1 MFLVTSCQHVRLIK
15 SYADIRISKQ
25 LINRRRFYKKNN
37 WGPQCVQKEIQA
49 KDESSEKVGLVGE
62 DAALFKPEEQ
72 KFDSWR
78 NFFIVLGVVLGT
90 MYAVWMSPQIGVAD
104 DFLGILQNISGNSQ
118 VVMIE
123 ILAVFALIHSG
134 LAYLRPQGEELI
146 GARAYRVLF
155 AGISLP
161 LATLAL
167 FFFINHRY
175 DGMELW
181 NLRGV
186 PGIHS
191 LAWIINFIS
200 FFFLYPSTFNLL
212 EVAAVDKPKLHLWET
227 GVIRITRH
235 PQAFGQFL
243 WCLGHLLWTGNS
255 FVLTASIGLLAHHV
269 FGCYHGDLRLRRK
282 YGEDFEQIAKSTSI
296 LPFAAILDGR
306 QKLPKDYW
314 KEWTRVPYFV
324 ITIFTLGAYWAH
336 PYMQRAAYW
345 LNW

>member
-25 LINRRRFYKKNN
+25 LINRRRFYQRNN
-37 WGPQCVQKEIQA
+37 WRPQCVQKEIQV

-62 DAALFKPEEQ
+62 DAALFKPGEQ
-72 KFDSWR
+72 KFESWR

-104 DFLGILQNISGNSQ
+104 DFLGILQNIGGNSQ